1 MSRTFV
7 DHVAAMSG
15 DGALP
20 RANGEFVFDA
30 PWQGRA
36 VALAVVLVDR
46 LGEDWD
52 AFRRLLIAAIADD
65 PRRPYYESWAAALES
80 FTVDHGLADASALD
94 AATPTTRAPL

>member
-1 MSRTFV
+1 VSRTFV
-7 DHVAAMSG
+7 DHVAVMSG

-20 RANGEFVFDA
+20 RANGELVFDA

-46 LGEDWD
+46 VGEDWD
-52 AFRRLLIAAIADD
+52 AFRRRLIAAIADD
-65 PRRPYYESWAAALES
+65 PQRPYYESWAAALES
-80 FTVDHGLADASALD
+80 FTVHHGLADASALD